1 MTDETERAPEGQRIA
16 KWIARVGI
24 CSRREAERLIAE
36 GRVDVDGAAPD
47 GPGVVVADPTRIA
60 VDGERLPPPAPTR
73 LFRYH
78 KPAGR
83 IVAERDPE
91 GRPSIYDDLGDNL
104 PRLVPIGRLDLASEG
119 LLLLTNDGEIK
130 RWLELP
136 STGWIRRYRARVFG
150 RVDER
155 DLAKL
160 AGGVTIDGVAY
171 GGIKATLD
179 GGQGKNQWL
188 SISLREGKNRE
199 VRRVLQH
206 LGLTVNRL
214 IRTAY
219 GPFQLGKL
227 NAGHVAEVPPKV
239 MAEQLGLAMPSDAH
253 VGRAKRKSQP
263 TKPNANRRRRA

>member
-1 MTDETERAPEGQRIA
+1 MTDETKRAGEGQRIA

-24 CSRREAERLIAE
+24 CSRREAERLIVE
-36 GRVDVDGAAPD
+36 GRVDVDGEAPD
-47 GPGVVVADPTRIA
+47 GPGMVVADPTRIA

-83 IVAERDPE
+83 IVAERDPQ
-91 GRPSIYDDLGDNL
+91 GRPTIYDDLGENL
-104 PRLVPIGRLDLASEG
+104 PRLVPVGRLDVASEG
-119 LLLLTNDGEIK
+119 MLLLTNDGEIK

-136 STGWIRRYRARVFG
+136 ATGWIRRYRARVFG
-150 RVDER
+150 DVDER
-155 DLAKL
+155 ELAKL
-160 AGGVTIDGVAY
+160 AEGVTIDGVAY

-179 GGQGKNQWL
+179 SGRGANQWL

-227 NAGHVAEVPPKV
+227 KAGHVAEVPPKV
-239 MAEQLGLAMPSDAH
+239 MAEQLGLPLSSDAH
-253 VGRAKRKSQP
+253 LGRAKPDPKP